1 MLRIGIVE
9 DECIIAE
16 SIESALKQL
25 GYDVS
30 GPAADFESALAMIEA
45 DRPDFLI
52 LDIKIHGTHDGIEL
66 ANYVNENYQI
76 PFIFLTAN
84 SETVSVERAKQTN
97 PVGYLVKPFTKEDLY
112 TTIEISFSNYLKL
125 RSNNPAGP
133 FKPSDGNYMVDDC
146 LFIKEGNSF
155 YKVPFKDIL
164 YLESDHIYVKI
175 ATANEKTYLV
185 RSSLQQFIM
194 NFDPEKYFRVHR
206 SYVVN
211 LESVDSINF
220 HYLTIRGKQIP
231 ISRNYRDE
239 LLAKLRTA

>member
-16 SIESALKQL
+16 SIDSALKQL
-25 GYDVS
+25 GYEVS

-66 ANYVNENYQI
+66 ANYINENFQI

-125 RSNNPAGP
+125 RSNNT
-133 FKPSDGNYMVDDC
+133 
-146 LFIKEGNSF
+146 
-155 YKVPFKDIL
+155 
-164 YLESDHIYVKI
+164 
-175 ATANEKTYLV
+175 ATA
-185 RSSLQQFIM
+185 
-194 NFDPEKYFRVHR
+194 
-206 SYVVN
+206 
-211 LESVDSINF
+211 
-220 HYLTIRGKQIP
+220 
-231 ISRNYRDE
+231 ISRRMEIIWWTIAY
-239 LLAKLRTA
+239 LLKKAIHFTRFPSRIFYISRVITSM